1 MACDNANSLPV
12 DGCAEPGY
20 VFLAMSKVKSTL
32 RAVDEFQ
39 QQHAW
44 LAFPVAVWKK
54 FGDDQAGNLA
64 ALIAYYS
71 FVAIFPL
78 LLVLVTVLDLVL
90 KNDPGLQHQ
99 LLNSALSQYPVIG
112 PQLGHIGPLSAT
124 GLPLVVGLL
133 GTFFGVRGV
142 ASAIQNALNTVWEIP
157 IARRPGFPWSWLR
170 SFGLMVVIGLG
181 LVFTTFLS
189 TSASVGAARVLPG
202 HWATVALVVSTVA
215 ALVVSLVVSVGVFWL
230 AFRLGTA
237 KEIGWRQLRL
247 GAVIAGVIWQILQSV
262 GGYFV
267 SHQLAHASP
276 LYGTFAVVIGLLAWL
291 YLEAELTLYA
301 VEINVV
307 LAFRLWPRSIAP
319 PPYTEQDRQAF
330 QLYAQMEERTKHED
344 VAVEDPDSEGEDD
357 REKTSG

>member
-1 MACDNANSLPV
+1 V
-12 DGCAEPGY
+12 
-20 VFLAMSKVKSTL
+20 
-32 RAVDEFQ
+32 
-39 QQHAW
+39 
-44 LAFPVAVWKK
+44 PVAVWKK

-78 LLVLVTVLDLVL
+78 LLVLVTVLNMVL
-90 KNDPGLQHQ
+90 ENDPGLQRR

-112 PQLGHIGPLSAT
+112 QQLGHIGPLTQT

-133 GTFFGVRGV
+133 GTFFGARGV
-142 ASAIQNALNTVWEIP
+142 AAAIQNALNAVWEIP
-157 IARRPGFPWSWLR
+157 FARRPGFPWSWLR
-170 SFGLMVVIGLG
+170 SLGLMVVIGLG
-181 LVFTTFLS
+181 LVFTSFLS
-189 TSASVGAARVLPG
+189 AAASGGAARILPG

-215 ALVVSLVVSVGVFWL
+215 ALVVSLVVSIGVFWL

-237 KEIGWRQLRL
+237 PEIGWRQLRL
-247 GAVIAGVIWQILQSV
+247 GALIGGVIWQVLQYA

-276 LYGTFAVVIGLLAWL
+276 LYGTFAVVIGLVAWL

-307 LAFRLWPRSIAP
+307 VAYRLWPRSVAP

-330 QLYAQMEERTKHED
+330 QLYAQTEERNKD
-344 VAVEDPDSEGEDD
+344 MDIVVGDSDPGGDDD
-357 REKTSG
+357 RQKTSG